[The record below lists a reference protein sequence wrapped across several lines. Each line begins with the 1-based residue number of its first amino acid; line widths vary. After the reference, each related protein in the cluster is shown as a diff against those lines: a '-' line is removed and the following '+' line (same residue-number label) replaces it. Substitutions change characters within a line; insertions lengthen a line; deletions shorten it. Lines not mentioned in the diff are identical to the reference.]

1 MKIILDYVGRQVRLT
16 DERLQHILEHSEMS
30 VMETELEETVREP
43 QSVVQ
48 SLSDETASLFY
59 RHYTATKVGS
69 KWLCVVVKYT
79 IVDAFIVTAYLTDQP
94 KKGLPLWP
102 NK

>member
-1 MKIILDYVGRQVRLT
+1 MKILPDYAGRQVRLT
-16 DERLQHILEHSEMS
+16 DERLQHILEHPEMAD
-30 VMETELEETVREP
+30 METSLEETVREP

-48 SLSDETASLFY
+48 SLSDDTAALFY
-59 RHYTATKVGS
+59 RHYIATKVGS

-79 IVDAFIVTAYLTDQP
+79 INDAFMVTAYLTDQP

-102 NK
+102 SK